1 MPINPNIALGAQQQQ
16 QPVNMLGQM
25 GQLYAL
31 KAAKQEFEGGEALR
45 DAFASGGDL
54 NDPAFIQRLR
64 AANPKMAL
72 DIEAKHLAGQ
82 KTRSELEAAAYKN
95 TREALTMVNNPESL
109 RAFSLSQFNDP
120 VIGPRLKAIGLT
132 PEIALANLDKEIA
145 TSGFETA
152 LKKASMGLDSF
163 FKDQT
168 SRRNTDVSSGAAYGQ
183 LALAQK
189 KFDLEQQ
196 QQNEIN
202 RILRGEAPAI
212 TGAPAV
218 TGVPVGGGGGAA
230 AVTGV
235 STGGPTAA
243 TPVGAGS
250 VPTGASA
257 PTATTASI
265 VAPTTNVTTQPN
277 VLATQVAPT
286 TAQTSSVNALGAGA
300 VSPEIA
306 QMQAKIN
313 QLIKIGSPK
322 ALAAADALI
331 KQHNIL
337 MPSQQ
342 IVQNTKGEYIRVDQR
357 GGSSTPVL
365 DASGQPLV
373 GKLPPEQFESTYRQ
387 VVGKAAGDRDVGIT
401 TSATAAA
408 ENLPKIYET
417 LDQLRTSDAITGFGA
432 NVIKNIEGFRAKFAQ
447 DIKAGKK
454 VADTEILDAMLGS
467 DVFPM
472 IQSLGIGAKGLDTP
486 AERDYLRSVMTG
498 TINMDKAALIKLT
511 TIRKNIEER
520 AVKRYNEAI
529 ESGKLDKFF
538 ETQGVRPEKIEA
550 PKYEPR
556 LKQVDQDALNWAKTN
571 PNDPRAAQILQR
583 LGM

>member
-1 MPINPNIALGAQQQQ
+1 MGIRQAQQQYEEQ
-16 QPVNMLGQM
+16 N
-25 GQLYAL
+25 
-31 KAAKQEFEGGEALR
+31 ALR
-45 DAFASGGDL
+45 DAFAQGADIR
-54 NDPAFIQRLR
+54 DPEAFKRI
-64 AANPKMAL
+64 ASINPKLAYDLRSRHIEQQQKGVEIGLKTNEAL
-72 DIEAKHLAGQ
+72 GAALGGLVQNPTLDYAKATFSHLVSTGVLPPDKAEAMYAK
-82 KTRSELEAAAYKN
+82 LEAEPNRIKEYATLGVNAAISAK
-95 TREALTMVNNPESL
+95 
-109 RAFSLSQFNDP
+109 
-120 VIGPRLKAIGLT
+120 
-132 PEIALANLDKEIA
+132 DKMSD
-145 TSGFETA
+145 T
-152 LKKASMGLDSF
+152 
-163 FKDQT
+163 T

-189 KFDLEQQ
+189 KFELEQQ

-212 TGAPAV
+212 TGAPVV

-331 KQHNIL
+331 KQHNML

-529 ESGKLDKFF
+529 ESGKLDRFF
-538 ETQGVRPEKIEA
+538 ETQGVKPEKIEA